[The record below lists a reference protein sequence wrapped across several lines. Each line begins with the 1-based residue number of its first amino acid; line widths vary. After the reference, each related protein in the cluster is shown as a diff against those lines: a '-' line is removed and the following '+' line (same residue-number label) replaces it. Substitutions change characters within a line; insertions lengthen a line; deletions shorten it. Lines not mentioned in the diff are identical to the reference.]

1 MKCQWQTGLLS
12 PEPCGTLAMGSCGTC
27 GQAICMAHTSM
38 GQGGIA
44 CPQCASSQDGYQQ
57 NEETELAGARS
68 GYFQQYGKPGYFT
81 KNDESSLNNKKP
93 KKDDD
98 FET

>member
-1 MKCQWQTGLLS
+1 
-12 PEPCGTLAMGSCGTC
+12 
-27 GQAICMAHTSM
+27 M

-44 CPQCASSQDGYQQ
+44 CPQCASGQAGYQQ
-57 NEETELAGARS
+57 NEETELAEARG

-81 KNDESSLNNKKP
+81 KKDESSLNNKKRE
-93 KKDDD
+93 KDDD